1 MICIAN
7 YKKVDKVFI
16 FTLFL
21 YLISTFENYTNTA
34 NFMKKFYNIHV
45 LSTENLI
52 TIIWLYCKP
61 LSLLDNKLHTEDISA
76 AKRENILENCEELEE
91 NCLSTTMDSFLLLKV
106 STSQRFQTVLLL
118 LYFYFLLMFNSIFDL
133 LLNIERLWIK
143 HFKSRKTE

>member
-1 MICIAN
+1 MICI

-76 AKRENILENCEELEE
+76 AKRERELLQNCEEIEE
-91 NCLSTTMDSFLLLKV
+91 NCLSTTIDAFLLLKV

-118 LYFYFLLMFNSIFDL
+118 LYFYFLLMFNSILDL
-133 LLNIERLWIK
+133 LLNIKRL
-143 HFKSRKTE
+143 